1 MTVKR
6 YTATSDTT
14 ISNAYKT
21 NLSSSATGSN
31 MGASDVLEV
40 FSIYAQAN
48 TSSVEKSRALLKFST
63 STILTDRNAGTIPQ
77 SGSVK
82 FYLRLFNCPHGQTLP
97 KDYKLQILPLSRSFT
112 EGTGLDMDQYSDEGV
127 ANWDIANTTKQK
139 HITDIK
145 FLTDVSGNYQN
156 KYFSTHNQSGTKYN
170 FWFKVIDSDGGPN
183 AEGTEITVPLTASGV
198 DSAKEFAKELYR
210 AVNTGSQDGSTVT
223 GLSASVTQGDTGDS
237 TETTVRI
244 TVTSEGGISGSYQ
257 GTVST
262 SHLSIETKQTGGM
275 TVWTNPGGDFHEV
288 GYTAGRN
295 LPHYSQTFANGPEN
309 LEVNITSLVEEWIK
323 AEDTTDSDRENYG
336 VLIRL
341 SGSSASESS
350 YEDGT
355 RGRSYYTKKFFSRS
369 SEFFYKRPLIEA
381 RWDDSKRDDRGNFFM
396 SSSLATGEDNLNTL
410 YLYNYVRGKLKN
422 IPVLGGASGS
432 NDAHTS
438 IHVQVFPSGNIKN
451 RVIKAKTL
459 PIGGGVSTDGAT
471 VISGG
476 WVSTGIY
483 SASFA
488 FTGSEKEIFEIWS
501 KPTKVLQ
508 GIQLVTGSIFTVKK
522 FGSLQY
528 NPGNRYVTK
537 IINLKDAYS
546 QGDKP
551 RFRVHARQK
560 DWQPNI
566 YNVAKNT
573 VEAEYIENAYYRV
586 YRVIDEF
593 DVIPF
598 GTGSGQQGKYTRM
611 SYDEKGNYFDIDMSM
626 FESDYAYA
634 IQFAYDHGGQ
644 NVVQE
649 QVFKFRVEK

>member
-1 MTVKR
+1 MAIKR
-6 YTATSDTT
+6 YVATTDTT

-21 NLSSSATGSN
+21 NLSASATGSN

-48 TSSVEKSRALLKFST
+48 TSSVEKSRALLKFPIST
-63 STILTDRNAGTIPQ
+63 VLTDRNAGTIPQ

-82 FYLRLFNCPHGQTLP
+82 FYLRLFNTPHGQTLP
-97 KDYKLQILPLSRSFT
+97 RDYKLQVLPLSRSFT
-112 EGTGLDMDQYSDEGV
+112 EGTGLDMEQYSDDGI

-139 HITDIK
+139 QVTDVK
-145 FLTDVSGNYQN
+145 FLTAVSGNYQN
-156 KYFSTHNQSGTKYN
+156 KYFSIHNQAGTKYN
-170 FWFKVIDSDGGPN
+170 FWFQTIASDGGPN
-183 AEGTEITVPLTASGV
+183 AEGTEVMVHLTASGV
-198 DSAKEFAKELYR
+198 DSAKEFAQELVR
-210 AVNTGSQDGSTVT
+210 AVNTGSQAGTEVT
-223 GLSASVTQGDTGDS
+223 GLSASYTAGITGDS
-237 TETTVRI
+237 SQATARI
-244 TVTSEGGISGSYQ
+244 TVTTEGGTSGSYQ

-262 SHLSIETKQTGGM
+262 SHLSIETVQTGGM
-275 TVWTNPGGDFHEV
+275 TVWTNTGGDFHEV

-295 LPHYSQTFANGPEN
+295 LPHYAQTFTRGPEN
-309 LEVNITSLVEEWIK
+309 LEVNITALVEEWIK
-323 AEDTTDSDRENYG
+323 AESVTDTDRENYG
-336 VLIRL
+336 VMVRL

-355 RGRSYYTKKFFSRS
+355 RGRSYYTKKFFSRT
-369 SEFFYKRPLIEA
+369 SEFFYKRPIIEA
-381 RWDDSKRDDRGNFFM
+381 RYDDSKRDDRGSFYL
-396 SSSLATGEDNLNTL
+396 SSSLASGDDNLNTL
-410 YLYNYVRGKLKN
+410 YLYNYVRGRLKN

-438 IHVQVFPSGNIKN
+438 IHMQIFPSGNVKGS
-451 RVIKAKTL
+451 VIKAKTL
-459 PIGGGVSTDGAT
+459 PIGGGVTVNGAT

-488 FTGSEKEIFEIWS
+488 FTGSEKQIFDIWS

-508 GIQLVTGSIFTVKK
+508 GIQLVTGSTFAVKK
-522 FGSLQY
+522 FDSLQY

-537 IINLKDAYS
+537 IINLKDSYS
-546 QGDKP
+546 QSDSP
-551 RFRVHARQK
+551 RFRVHIRQK
-560 DWQPNI
+560 GWQPNI

-573 VEAEYIENAYYRV
+573 AEAENIENAYYRI

-593 DVIPF
+593 DVISF

-611 SYDEKGNYFDIDMSM
+611 SYDEKGNYFDLNMSL
-626 FESDYAYA
+626 FESDYSYA
-634 IQFAYDHGGQ
+634 IQLAYDHGGQ
-644 NVVQE
+644 NIVQE